1 MWPVLGRTR
10 RTTALVCAVA
20 ALAGTAACGA
30 DREAPRVARPS
41 PPTTTSGSDTT
52 APRRTTTTTPTTAP
66 TSTTTERRPARTTT
80 TTERA
85 TTTSTATALESTT
98 STASTTPSTATTT
111 GAAITTA
118 TTTTSQPA
126 DPAPTAPASTTAATA
141 STSST
146 STTTTLPVS
155 PAWAAFDAELASR
168 LIGRGDYAASVAV
181 SVGGQ
186 LVHTAAFGVRVPPPP
201 PLPADPAAPPPPV
214 PGETPP
220 PSDLAPPTMPAPVV
234 PLEPAE
240 PADRFRIASISK
252 VITAIVVLQFVE
264 AGRIGLDE
272 PVGDRLVQ
280 QVGAVPVDPGV
291 SAITVRHLLSHTAGF
306 PSYQRT
312 FFGGSVDSCPTVAN
326 LGLSRALSHAPG
338 TYYEYSNLSYCL
350 LGLLIEQLTGRPYA
364 DVVGSRLLQPLGIDG
379 MRLAGTF
386 DTTESEV
393 VHPSIPG
400 RNYME
405 VLGAAGSWV
414 ATPADIVKIVDSLDV
429 TTPGFHPLKAETVE
443 LMRQGAPPPVV
454 YKPDRWY
461 GLGLIVYVDGAWGH
475 TGTVENTHA
484 MVLRRPDGVTWS
496 VLVSGETPYDT
507 EGLRRIFDESV
518 AAAGVTFS

>member
-1 MWPVLGRTR
+1 VPVT
-10 RTTALVCAVA
+10 
-20 ALAGTAACGA
+20 
-30 DREAPRVARPS
+30 
-41 PPTTTSGSDTT
+41 
-52 APRRTTTTTPTTAP
+52 
-66 TSTTTERRPARTTT
+66 
-80 TTERA
+80 
-85 TTTSTATALESTT
+85 
-98 STASTTPSTATTT
+98 
-111 GAAITTA
+111 
-118 TTTTSQPA
+118 
-126 DPAPTAPASTTAATA
+126 
-141 STSST
+141 
-146 STTTTLPVS
+146 
-155 PAWAAFDAELASR
+155 PAWAAFDAELAAR

-186 LVHTAAFGVRVPPPP
+186 VVHTAAYGVRVPPPP
-201 PLPADPAAPPPPV
+201 PLPAETPPPPPV

-220 PSDLAPPTMPAPVV
+220 PSDVAPPPAPL
-234 PLEPAE
+234 PAAPAE
-240 PADRFRIASISK
+240 PADPTDRFRIASISK

-280 QVGAVPVDPGV
+280 KVGAVPVDPAV
-291 SAITVRHLLSHTAGF
+291 SVITVRHLLSHTAGF

-312 FFGGSVDSCPTVAN
+312 FFGGSVDSCPTMAN
-326 LGLSRALSHAPG
+326 LGLSAALSHPPG
-338 TYYEYSNLSYCL
+338 TYYEYSNLNYCL
-350 LGLLIEQLTGRPYA
+350 LGLLIEQLTGRPYEDIA
-364 DVVGSRLLQPLGIDG
+364 GSRLLQPLGIEG

-386 DTTESEV
+386 DVTDTDV

-405 VLGAAGSWV
+405 VLGAAGAWL

-429 TTPGFHPLKAETVE
+429 TKPGFHPLKAATVD
-443 LMRQGAPPPVV
+443 LMRQPAPPPVV

-475 TGTVENTHA
+475 TGTVENAHA
-484 MVLRRPDGVTWS
+484 MVLRRADGVTWS

-507 EGLRRIFDESV
+507 ERLRQIFDESI